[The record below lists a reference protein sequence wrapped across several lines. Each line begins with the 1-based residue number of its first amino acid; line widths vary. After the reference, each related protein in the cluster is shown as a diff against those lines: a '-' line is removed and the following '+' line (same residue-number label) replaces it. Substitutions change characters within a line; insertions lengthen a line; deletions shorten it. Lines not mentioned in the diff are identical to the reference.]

1 MSHACRAPGRPPGA
15 SRFRRWRTGALLVAA
30 AAVAAP
36 ASLATAPAHAA
47 GPDDRYRVTADV
59 YVTLTDEETLTPD
72 RHCVFRGALTQVVR
86 PSDGEVKLGTG
97 PYAGG
102 QDTVG
107 PFLDASGNP
116 TRFLCD
122 DEVSLCFPG
131 TDRIWPST
139 VRITTAPETARFTV
153 RPALYE
159 ADGDPWIP
167 RAGACYHGGG
177 PHPSNMV
184 DLLEMDVVVA
194 RGPRQCQPV
203 WHLSGDG
210 AQATVTF
217 CASVTRLDEP
227 PPLSIAALQ
236 CDSSDEWYYCD
247 LTLAGGTAPF
257 TTRWQIDGASATVLD
272 DQMSF
277 RRPCTAGKQYA
288 VRVTANDAIGASRSA
303 TTNVRCLDV
312 PV

>member
-1 MSHACRAPGRPPGA
+1 VRPPGA
-15 SRFRRWRTGALLVAA
+15 SRFRRWRTGALLAA
-30 AAVAAP
+30 AAAAAAP
-36 ASLATAPAHAA
+36 ASLAAAPAHAV

-59 YVTLTDEETLTPD
+59 YVTLTDEETLTSD

-86 PSDGEVKLGTG
+86 LSDGEVKLGTG
-97 PYAGG
+97 THAGG
-102 QDTVG
+102 QHTVG

-116 TRFLCD
+116 TQFLCD

-131 TDRIWPST
+131 TGKVWPST
-139 VRITTAPETARFTV
+139 VRITTAPEGARFTV

-167 RAGACYHGGG
+167 RAGPCYDGGG
-177 PHPSNMV
+177 PYPTNV
-184 DLLEMDVVVA
+184 VGLLEMDVLVA
-194 RGPRQCQPV
+194 RGGRQCQPV

-227 PPLSIAALQ
+227 PPLSIAGLQ
-236 CDSSDEWYYCD
+236 CDSTDRSYSCD
-247 LTLAGGTAPF
+247 LTLAGGRPPF
-257 TTRWQIDGASATVLD
+257 TTGWQIDGASATVLD
-272 DQMSF
+272 DLMSF
-277 RRPCTAGKQYA
+277 RRPCTVGRVYA